1 MYACQWAE
9 LDHIKL
15 QNLGKWHL
23 CLNEL
28 LHVHVHVNLGQT
40 HIHVVHVYTCIYMF
54 TISIFWPSHVMTQI
68 VKQTRSATYI
78 NYTKKFPASSMTITT
93 IVLTIYMIEDNS
105 LLANKPHVHHVHDK

>member
-1 MYACQWAE
+1 
-9 LDHIKL
+9 
-15 QNLGKWHL
+15 
-23 CLNEL
+23 
-28 LHVHVHVNLGQT
+28 
-40 HIHVVHVYTCIYMF
+40 
-54 TISIFWPSHVMTQI
+54 MTQI